1 MLLCGTTLS
10 NLFTLVTVFW
20 LITWGCNSVLVR
32 GLVVAKGHE
41 HRLDGANENSSQAA
55 IEDYIKDE
63 DFNCKKKMKSKLVM
77 GVNIVK
83 LVVAFLINT
92 ITDECEEERL
102 LKND

>member
-41 HRLDGANENSSQAA
+41 HCLDGANENSSQAA

-63 DFNCKKKMKSKLVM
+63 DFNCKKK
-77 GVNIVK
+77 N
-83 LVVAFLINT
+83 
-92 ITDECEEERL
+92 EEQISNGGEHC
-102 LKND
+102 KTCSSISH